1 MAGKKKRL
9 SKGLDAIFDTTSTG
23 GDLQSMISAIE
34 SNSNEFTQ
42 EKVSIDLIL
51 SSTFACN
58 SPNLS

>member
-1 MAGKKKRL
+1 MADKKKRL

-42 EKVSIDLIL
+42 EKVSIDLIG
-51 SSTFACN
+51 A
-58 SPNLS
+58 